1 MRRRATVLGTA
12 LAFTAFS
19 ASAQAPLRP
28 PALPPPPPVA
38 DAENPLIA
46 AVYLARAFS
55 VDQFEIEAGQ
65 LAQQKSQSPQVRNF
79 ANLLIADHTRSAHLL
94 TGAAEF
100 VGITPPPP
108 GLRPEQQAMLAR
120 LQAAPPGVSFD
131 IAFKNAQIA
140 AHRTT
145 LLLHQLYA
153 VSGDVPALRNVAAQA
168 VPMMRMHLSQ
178 AQLLNVVPP
187 TQSPQPATPPAAT

>member
-1 MRRRATVLGTA
+1 MKRRAIALGIVLA
-12 LAFTAFS
+12 VTAFS
-19 ASAQAPLRP
+19 ADAQPLSRPMPPLP
-28 PALPPPPPVA
+28 PAA
-38 DAENPLIA
+38 ESENPLIA

-55 VDQFEIEAGQ
+55 ADQFEIEAGQ

-79 ANLLIADHTRSAHLL
+79 ANLLIADHTRSARLL
-94 TGAAEF
+94 TNAAEF
-100 VGITPPPP
+100 AGITPPPP

-120 LQAAPPGVSFD
+120 LQAAAPGMSFD

-153 VSGDVPALRNVAAQA
+153 VSGDTPALRNVAAQA
-168 VPMMRMHLSQ
+168 VPMVRMHLSQ
-178 AQLLNVVPP
+178 AQLLTVSPP
-187 TQSPQPATPPAAT
+187 PPQPSIPPPAP